1 MLCKKCGAEI
11 KEGSKFC
18 AKCGT
23 PVEEVKVVETDV
35 EATRESSQPEEVQS
49 TIDTAKKKPVI
60 SIAAGIAALLLVG
73 AVGVGSAFFFGRN
86 SGPEQEETIGS
97 VQYDPEKEERESAE
111 NIADKIQS
119 EEPVWVSLTPQYSIP
134 DVPSIDIY
142 ASNFTPNEKSQGIV
156 WDSTLFYWLE
166 DVNVNSSE
174 DGYLAQCRITKNLLR
189 NAESGNLIQ
198 YEIYHDPNTDEIYKI
213 VSIEQSGD
221 NLQLVDYYYQGGVPN
236 FAFARED
243 SVYTPTYATP
253 SKTGER
259 YYFNNN
265 VLARWRMV
273 REPGRIEEYVLTSSK
288 VPYSQSNYFNESEDI
303 RVRYDE
309 TEMRMLNAAQN
320 TYDAIIDTSPVGA
333 VEGYVVDTAG
343 TPLEGVTV
351 DILNAA
357 DNTLLYRGTTAS
369 DGTFR
374 ILTYLDRTECVVI
387 LRETDVYQENNIHG
401 INLAQ
406 SGASSCGTIL
416 MHRFDGDE
424 YPVHINVY
432 SATDVRGG
440 EDGLPVRELLQGVT
454 AMIRAGVGTKD
465 GEVLQTLQADGSG
478 LINTTLQAGTY
489 TAQIDVPGYATT
501 YLTVEVAEQETAVD
515 GYVLPSVAEGQTG
528 VVLTWDGQVDLDL
541 TLFTPYQST
550 GGDMAHIGG
559 AVTEDG
565 HGNRL
570 VADNTSGCEVMYI
583 NTAESG
589 SYKLYVNNYTDS
601 QAGNYISGTMAV
613 LNIHIYIYDSTGLIA
628 EYIFPVE
635 QVGVVWEVLDISGS
649 QLTPSQRVYSS
660 LAGKTWWL
668 ENKWSWTQT
677 SGSWFEDMGLTITPQ
692 GDFSYASKVWYSAN
706 GSEYILGY
714 YDALIN
720 IAITETTNGVA
731 DGYKEVRLEQTLDR
745 SNCSEYAQEYGT
757 VSTWNKILVLDRY
770 TGNLFEFENWD
781 EDVGTMEVG
790 ETSASEKFRT
800 FTNGNGTYTVT
811 INFQRRNENY
821 IVYDTVTVT
830 CPADYDGLVFAIFD
844 CDYDVLGKGAKLN
857 FEENFY
863 TIDNILDIWDEKY
876 YFSYTNN

>member
-23 PVEEVKVVETDV
+23 PVEEVKVLEADVETTQ
-35 EATRESSQPEEVQS
+35 ENCPPEEVQS
-49 TIDTAKKKPVI
+49 AVDTAKKKPI
-60 SIAAGIAALLLVG
+60 IPIAACIAALLLVG

-86 SGPEQEETIGS
+86 SGPEQEETIGN
-97 VQYDPEKEERESAE
+97 VQDGSEKEAQESAE
-111 NIADKIQS
+111 NIGDEIQS
-119 EEPVWVSLTPQYSIP
+119 EEPVWVSLTPQYSIS

-142 ASNFTPNEKSQGIV
+142 APNYTPNEKSQGIV

-213 VSIEQSGD
+213 VSIEQSGN
-221 NLQLVDYYYQGGVPN
+221 NLQLVDYYYQSGVPN

-303 RVRYDE
+303 RIRYDE
-309 TEMRMLNAAQN
+309 TEIRMLNAAQN
-320 TYDAIIDTSPVGA
+320 TYDAIMDTSPVGA

-343 TPLEGVTV
+343 TPLEGMTV

-357 DNTLLYRGTTAS
+357 DNTLLYRGMTAS
-369 DGTFR
+369 NGTFR
-374 ILTYLDRTECVVI
+374 ILTYLDGTECFVT
-387 LRETDVYQENNIHG
+387 LRETDVYQENTIHG

-432 SATDVRGG
+432 SATDVRSG

-454 AMIRAGVGTKD
+454 AMIRAGAGTKD

-478 LINTTLQAGTY
+478 LVNTTLQAGTY

-515 GYVLPSVAEGQTG
+515 GYVIPAVAEGQTG

-565 HGNRL
+565 HGNHL

-635 QVGVVWEVLDISGS
+635 QAGVVWEVLDISGS

-668 ENKWSWTQT
+668 ENKESSARVSWL
-677 SGSWFEDMGLTITPQ
+677 EEKGLTITPQ
-692 GDFSYASKVWYSAN
+692 GEFTYWWDSSAYVTK
-706 GSEYILGY
+706 S
-714 YDALIN
+714 
-720 IAITETTNGVA
+720 ITISETTEGVIDGFKQVTARLYTNGMVYFDRA
-731 DGYKEVRLEQTLDR
+731 NDKFYIAEIDGYL
-745 SNCSEYAQEYGT
+745 G
-757 VSTWNKILVLDRY
+757 WIGVLDRY
-770 TGNLFEFENWD
+770 TGQAYEFYQESIGDDIIGEIRDENGVLAIGYESRD
-781 EDVGTMEVG
+781 LEDGTSILV
-790 ETSASEKFRT
+790 
-800 FTNGNGTYTVT
+800 
-811 INFQRRNENY
+811 I
-821 IVYDTVTVT
+821 T
-830 CPADYDGLVFAIFD
+830 CPVGYDSIVFQVGPHTAEDAAQYSAMNPMDFM
-844 CDYDVLGKGAKLN
+844 
-857 FEENFY
+857 
-863 TIDNILDIWDEKY
+863 TSHTMDEFTSNLSDFY
-876 YFSYTNN
+876 YFSYTNE